1 MGMAGCGY
9 HFKTRV
15 FIMAE
20 RVAESELNELEK
32 EYREGEAA

>member
-1 MGMAGCGY
+1 MGMTGCGY
-9 HFKTRV
+9 HFETRV

-20 RVAESELNELEK
+20 LELNELEK